1 MRIETRERG
10 YEAEKKW
17 NKRNVSGF
25 EQRNTVNF
33 NGLGIDTKRQGKA
46 FTPRIRSPTK
56 IHTESIPSG
65 YD

>member
-25 EQRNTVNF
+25 EQRNTVNKQRV
-33 NGLGIDTKRQGKA
+33 GD
-46 FTPRIRSPTK
+46 
-56 IHTESIPSG
+56 
-65 YD
+65 